1 VAQSWVGSGANQ
13 SITPE
18 QLKQVM
24 GSEWIQKLAAQV
36 GVSPDEIS
44 EHLSEI
50 LPKIV
55 DRLTPNGQVPAAA
68 QS

>member
-1 VAQSWVGSGANQ
+1 
-13 SITPE
+13 
-18 QLKQVM
+18 M
-24 GSEWIQKLAAQV
+24 GSEWIQKLAAHV
-36 GVSPDEIS
+36 GVSPEEIS